1 MHAEL
6 LCCLICTLCCRIPEC
21 PATDAPLPAQVAM
34 AGGQDASSVTTT
46 ADAAGGFETRFFHKI
61 YEDEFGRVRGHF
73 GPVNS
78 VTFSPDGKSFVTGGE
93 DGFVRLSHFDM
104 DYFTTN
110 FFIEP

>member
-1 MHAEL
+1 
-6 LCCLICTLCCRIPEC
+6 
-21 PATDAPLPAQVAM
+21 M

-104 DYFTTN
+104 DYFTTT
-110 FFIEP
+110 FFLEP